1 MVKFRNSS
9 PRIAEKILRSILPYD
24 EREALLGDFEEI
36 YRNLLKKRGSLIAHI
51 WYWIQII
58 RLFPSLLKDFIFWRS
73 ELIKNWLKIALR
85 NIRRHKG
92 YSFINTFGLAIGMA
106 CFILTFLWIQDEL
119 SYDRFHEKADQIY
132 RVAVRAKIGNTEI
145 NQTYTPPPLAGTL
158 LRDYPEVLHSVR
170 FVNYKRA
177 VLIKCSNQ
185 IFSEYNVALVDSSIF
200 DVFTFRFIK
209 GDPKTAL
216 IQPNTVVITEETA
229 YRYFGNKNPI
239 NQVLIIDN
247 DDFRVA
253 GIIENIPESSHFH
266 FDFFISLTTF
276 NWSRNTRWG
285 GNYYK
290 TYLVLREDCSK
301 EEFEVKLREIVKKH
315 IHKTN
320 EDNRSKSGNYWE
332 YYLQPLTKIHLH
344 SHLDGEFEANGN
356 ASYVTIFS
364 IVALFI
370 LIMSGINYMNLYTA
384 RSANRAMEV
393 GIRKVM
399 GSHRSQL
406 VKQFLT
412 ESIVSSSIALLLA
425 IAVVEI
431 LLPLYRNFV
440 GKQLD
445 IHYFDNLY
453 VLPGLIGLALVIGI
467 IAGAYPSFFLS
478 SFQTISALKSQSLGR
493 SKKSWLRNG
502 LVLIQ
507 FSISIFLFIGT
518 LIVFQQLK
526 YIQDINLGFNKE
538 HVVTIKTFKPIGTK
552 SDVFKENLLKHPSV
566 ISTSGSH
573 SLPGRYFDN
582 YGFIPESTENDITM
596 NLCCC
601 DYDFLET
608 FGLEM
613 KIGRFF
619 SKDYKT
625 DPSAIIINEAAVKLL
640 GWKDPLSKHF
650 SSNNQNLNVIGVVK
664 DFHYQSLHQP
674 VAPMALLLLHG
685 AYDFL
690 AENFISVRVKP
701 GNIEE
706 NLKFIKKTWEKFFP
720 GMPFDYSFLDV
731 DYNTLYNNER
741 LTGKTFTIF
750 SLLAIFIASLG
761 LFGLASLI
769 SEWRTK
775 EIGIRKVFGAS
786 ISGIVFMLSKEFT
799 KWVVISNIAAWPFAY
814 YVMNMWLQNFA
825 YRVNI
830 TLWSF
835 IFAAFLSLTIALI
848 TVSYRSVR
856 AAVSNPVDA
865 LRYE

>member
-1 MVKFRNSS
+1 MVKFHNSS

-36 YRNLLKKRGSLIAHI
+36 YRNLLKKRGGLIAHL

-58 RLFPSLLKDFIFWRS
+58 RLFPSFLKDCIYWRS
-73 ELIKNWLKIALR
+73 EMIKNWLKIALR

-92 YSFINTFGLAIGMA
+92 YSFITTFGLAIGMA
-106 CFILTFLWIQDEL
+106 CFILTFLWILDEL

-158 LRDYPEVLHSVR
+158 LTDYPEVLHSVR
-170 FVNYKRA
+170 FVNYNRA
-177 VLIKCSNQ
+177 VLIKCGEQFFN
-185 IFSEYNVALVDSSIF
+185 EYNVALVDASLF
-200 DVFTFRFIK
+200 DVFTLRFIK
-209 GDPKTAL
+209 GDPKAAL
-216 IQPNTVVITEETA
+216 IQPNTVVLTEKTA

-239 NQVLIIDN
+239 KQVLAIDN
-247 DDFRVA
+247 DNFQVT
-253 GIIENIPESSHFH
+253 GVIENIPESSHFH

-276 NWSRNTRWG
+276 PGSRSTRWG

-290 TYLVLREDCSK
+290 TYIVLREGCSK
-301 EEFEVKLREIVKKH
+301 EEFETKLHEVVKKY
-315 IHKTN
+315 IYKNN
-320 EDNRSKSGNYWE
+320 EDNWIKVGNYWI

-344 SHLDGEFEANGN
+344 SRLDGEFEANGN
-356 ASYVTIFS
+356 SSYVSIFS
-364 IVALFI
+364 MVAFFI
-370 LIMSGINYMNLYTA
+370 LVMSGINYMNLYTA

-393 GIRKVM
+393 GIRKVI

-406 VKQFLT
+406 IKQFLI

-425 IAVVEI
+425 IAIVEI
-431 LLPLYRNFV
+431 LLPSFRNFV

-445 IHYFDNLY
+445 LHYFGNLY
-453 VLPGLIGLALVIGI
+453 VLPGLIGLALVIGTT
-467 IAGAYPSFFLS
+467 AGAYPSFFLS
-478 SFQTISALKSQSLGR
+478 SFQTISVLKSQHLGR
-493 SKKSWLRNG
+493 LKNSWLRNG

-507 FSISIFLFIGT
+507 FSISIFLIIGT

-526 YIQDINLGFNKE
+526 YIQDRNLGFNKE
-538 HVVTIKTFKPIGTK
+538 HVVIIKTIKPIGKK
-552 SDVFKENLLKHPSV
+552 SDVFKENLLKHPFV
-566 ISTSGSH
+566 ISASGSH
-573 SLPGRYFDN
+573 SLPGRHFEN
-582 YGFIPESTENDITM
+582 FGFIPEGKDAITM

-608 FGLEM
+608 LGLEM
-613 KIGRFF
+613 KTGRFF
-619 SKDYKT
+619 SKDHKT
-625 DPSAIIINEAAVKLL
+625 DYSAIIINEAAVKLL
-640 GWKDPLSKHF
+640 GWKDPLNKYIF
-650 SSNNQNLNVIGVVK
+650 SNDQNLNVIGVVK

-731 DYNTLYNNER
+731 DYNTLYHNER
-741 LTGKTFTIF
+741 LTGKTFTTF

-786 ISGIVFMLSKEFT
+786 VSGIVFMLSKEFT
-799 KWVVISNIAAWPFAY
+799 KWVVISNAVAWPFAY
-814 YVMNMWLQNFA
+814 YVMNIWLQNFA

-856 AAVSNPVDA
+856 AAVSHPVNA